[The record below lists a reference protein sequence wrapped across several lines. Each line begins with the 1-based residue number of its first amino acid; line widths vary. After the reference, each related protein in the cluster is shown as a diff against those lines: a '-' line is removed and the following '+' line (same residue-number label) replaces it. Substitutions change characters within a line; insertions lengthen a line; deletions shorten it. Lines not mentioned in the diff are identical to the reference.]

1 MKTTKV
7 VGLFLSEV
15 KDLNVANCICMGGGG
30 KFENYKKVLHNSWLL
45 PQKISCEIASLK
57 IIEKTVV
64 TNIEVSAEF

>member
-30 KFENYKKVLHNSWLL
+30 KFENYKKVLHNS
-45 PQKISCEIASLK
+45 
-57 IIEKTVV
+57 
-64 TNIEVSAEF
+64 